1 MTLLGIAGAHRTGKS
16 TLAKAFAER
25 HEMQFLETSVSKV
38 FKDMG
43 LDPSKRYDFATRMTV
58 QERVLDVMDE
68 LYGSLKLT
76 GEAITDRTPIDMIAY
91 TMADI
96 GPGGITEEEGA
107 RFEAYVA
114 RCIEV
119 VNRRFSMIVVLQ
131 PGIKLVAKEG
141 TGFMNQAYI
150 EHLNTIIRGLIADE
164 RITIYT
170 PHMERALIDP
180 EHRLLGMD
188 AAYNRMLRRG
198 NEAVHAHVQAGGMI
212 H

>member
-1 MTLLGIAGAHRTGKS
+1 MTIIGIAGAHRTGKS

-25 HEMQFLETSVSKV
+25 HEMSFLETSVSKV

-43 LDPSKRYDFATRMTV
+43 LDPSKRYDFATRMNV

-68 LYGSLKLT
+68 LYASLKLT
-76 GEAITDRTPIDMIAY
+76 GEAITDRTPLDMIAY

-96 GPGGITEEEGA
+96 GPGDITEEEGA
-107 RFEAYVA
+107 RFEAYVR

-119 VNRRFSMIVVLQ
+119 INQRFSMIVVIQ
-131 PGIKLVAKEG
+131 PGIPLVAAEG
-141 TGFMNQAYI
+141 KGFMNQAYI

-170 PHMERALIDP
+170 PHFERALTDP

-198 NEAVHAHVQAGGMI
+198 HEAVQQHINEGGKI